1 VFYYPYYARAACAY
15 GWGEAVDTLT
25 FLITILD
32 AVVGCA
38 KFAGLLVVVVIFA
51 VNTKYLPMRMRKLVT
66 RAAAAFLFALITFD
80 CLQNLSCVAI
90 GYFRLLAV
98 ISSLTTSVMLFLVLA
113 TVVLCCADASRK
125 SQIATVIAS
134 SVTVNGSLRC
144 LSKLDSRKMSSSF
157 LATTPVLLA

>member
-1 VFYYPYYARAACAY
+1 M
-15 GWGEAVDTLT
+15 GEAVDTLT

-51 VNTKYLPMRMRKLVT
+51 VNMKYLPMRMRRFVT
-66 RAAAAFLFALITFD
+66 RTAAVFLFALITFD

-90 GYFRLLAV
+90 CYYRLLSV
-98 ISSLTTSVMLFLVLA
+98 ISCLTTSVMLFLVLV
-113 TVVLCCADASRK
+113 TVVLCCTGASRR
-125 SQIATVIAS
+125 SHIATVLAP
-134 SVTVNGSLRC
+134 SVTVNGSRGC
-144 LSKLDSRKMSSSF
+144 LSEFDCRKLSSSF